1 MLTTTRKQIVEK
13 VIEKNGFIF
22 RVFFA
27 VSNELDGVKAEI
39 IKVIPLGKIEDLSE
53 TIALPI
59 CQSTSVFDDLL
70 ISTFNLAIQSPYVSS
85 LIDINGSKPRAPTLA

>member
-1 MLTTTRKQIVEK
+1 MLTTTRKQIIEK

-39 IKVIPLGKIEDLSE
+39 FKVIPLGKIEDFSE
-53 TIALPI
+53 TIVLPV
-59 CQSTSVFDDLL
+59 CSSASVFDDLL
-70 ISTFNLAIQSPYVSS
+70 ISTFNLSIPSPYVSH
-85 LIDINGSKPRAPTLA
+85 LIYINGSKPRAPTK